1 MDPAVWQHH
10 ALINRLQTLLLL
22 VVMMGLLA
30 LLGELLWGPDS
41 IVMLIGMVALL
52 FFINPSLSPNLIM
65 RMYQAEPV
73 SAQQA
78 PSLFRMLETL
88 RQRAQLE
95 QRPRLYYIPS
105 SMVNAFAVGHRNNA
119 AIAIT
124 DGLLRKLDEDEVFGV
139 LAHEISHIRSNDM
152 RVMGLAD
159 MFSRLT
165 QVLSLTGQLLFLI
178 NLPLL
183 VFGTAVISWWAI
195 GILIMAPNINALAQ
209 LGLSRTREYH
219 ADLNAARLTG
229 HPQALARALVKI
241 EQLQGGWIERLTMP
255 GRKIPEPSLL
265 RTHPPTEERVKR
277 LLELRMPPPSNEYDS
292 VLSGK
297 ELHHHKQPI
306 AKKPSHRLHG
316 LWY

>member
-22 VVMMGLLA
+22 LVMMGLLA

-41 IVMLIGMVALL
+41 IIMLIGMVALL

-65 RMYQAEPV
+65 RMYQAEPI

-78 PSLFRMLETL
+78 PLLFSMLDTL
-88 RQRAQLE
+88 SRRAQLE
-95 QRPRLYYIPS
+95 QGPRLYYIPS

-124 DGLLRKLDEDEVFGV
+124 DGLLRKLDEEEIYGV

-165 QVLSLTGQLLFLI
+165 QVLSLTGQLLFLV

-183 VFGTAVISWWAI
+183 VFGTAIISWWAI

-255 GRKIPEPSLL
+255 GRNIPEPSLL

-277 LLELRMPPPSNEYDS
+277 LLELRLPPPSNEYDS
-292 VLSGK
+292 ALSGR
-297 ELHHHKQPI
+297 ELHHHKRPI